1 MPPSGRGR
9 GRPTPQGPF
18 ACEECGKVF
27 ERKEYR
33 DKHYRRCLRAA
44 NEPRQT
50 RQRSCVSCVASKL
63 GCDQRLPTCSRC
75 ALRGKRCQ
83 YATGPKAAARGD
95 QQHHQE
101 EQQETSISGPSEEL
115 VQHEPTTSYLS
126 FDGLG
131 GHESGS
137 GLVSEDSE
145 MDLTSNGAIHQRNG
159 GGANS
164 QSNGNGNGSAWAMTS
179 SMSGVGVGVGVQQ
192 QTPDRPSK
200 DVNMMSDWLRQSPS
214 QNFLVNGDSDSSRW
228 PAYRWPSRSPS
239 VTMGEAA
246 SIPPEWDD
254 TFQFGM
260 MGMGNDMNFDLL
272 GSLGILPPRTSV
284 VPIASPARHP
294 SVSSRRNTEPP
305 PPLPPPSQ
313 QQQQQ
318 QPNTTT
324 ITTTSHQDQTFRDY
338 IPALPS
344 QQSTAILA
352 HPTPQ
357 TSTSPATSSPS
368 TSCPFH
374 KLTSDLDT
382 VDIICSYPRLMLRPG
397 IYPPFVHHKI
407 YPCAEGEILEPLAKA
422 FCCVGAFYASVKT
435 SEGFVYQLM
444 NNESR
449 RLVNGFQLWSTSDH
463 SMLAAVHAMAIYQIL
478 GFFTST
484 NPEQTRLAELQQLF
498 FLKMV
503 RKLITTHLSGPLASN
518 STTSTHGSNNT
529 TNEETESNNWR
540 KWIVNETIRRT
551 VFLANTINT
560 LSYRTQKQ
568 NPYYYEAL
576 DDDAVLKM
584 PLPAPVSVWKASSEE
599 EWLSAKANLS
609 AEDRARSA
617 MTVQMMLD
625 QITGQ
630 AQGVVGGSSRG
641 GRRGRERERVNFEE
655 LDEFTRIVI
664 STAKAY

>member
-1 MPPSGRGR
+1 MPTSGRGR

-63 GCDQRLPTCSRC
+63 GCDQRLPACSRC

-83 YATGPKAAARGD
+83 YATGPKPTRRI
-95 QQHHQE
+95 
-101 EQQETSISGPSEEL
+101 EQQESSLPGREEL
-115 VQHEPTTSYLS
+115 VQHEPSYLS
-126 FDGLG
+126 YDGLVPELG
-131 GHESGS
+131 TE
-137 GLVSEDSE
+137 ESE
-145 MDLTSNGAIHQRNG
+145 MNLNGNGAIQRNGSTSNGQ
-159 GGANS
+159 
-164 QSNGNGNGSAWAMTS
+164 GNGTGNGTWVMNS
-179 SMSGVGVGVGVQQ
+179 SVGGVSVGVGVQQ
-192 QTPDRPSK
+192 NPDRSMK
-200 DVNMMSDWLRQSPS
+200 DVSMMSDWIRQSPP
-214 QNFLVNGDSDSSRW
+214 QGILVNSDSESSQW
-228 PAYRWPSRSPS
+228 PVYRWPSRSPS
-239 VTMGEAA
+239 VTMGEAT

-254 TFQFGM
+254 AFQFEM
-260 MGMGNDMNFDLL
+260 TGMGNDMNFDLL
-272 GSLGILPPRTSV
+272 GSLGVLPPRTSM
-284 VPIASPARHP
+284 VPSATPARRP
-294 SVSSRRNTEPP
+294 SISSRRNTEPP
-305 PPLPPPSQ
+305 APLPLRSQ
-313 QQQQQ
+313 QQP
-318 QPNTTT
+318 PNTTSAA
-324 ITTTSHQDQTFRDY
+324 SHQDQTFRDY
-338 IPALPS
+338 TPAS
-344 QQSTAILA
+344 TAQQSTAILA
-352 HPTPQ
+352 HPTLQ
-357 TSTSPATSSPS
+357 TTTPTSASPSTS

-382 VDIICSYPRLMLRPG
+382 VDILCGYPRLMLRPG

-478 GFFTST
+478 GFFIST

-503 RKLITTHLSGPLASN
+503 RKLIATHLARPSPFN
-518 STTSTHGSNNT
+518 STTPT
-529 TNEETESNNWR
+529 TADNEENESANWR

-584 PLPAPVSVWKASSEE
+584 LLPAPMSVWKASSEE
-599 EWLSAKANLS
+599 EWLAAKANLS
-609 AEDRARSA
+609 PEERGRSR
-617 MTVQMMLD
+617 MTLKMVLD
-625 QITGQ
+625 QFTG
-630 AQGVVGGSSRG
+630 QGVVAGGSSTKG
-641 GRRGRERERVNFEE
+641 GRRGRERDRVNFEQ